1 MRSSGEAL
9 TPGSWQV
16 IPRPSARGG
25 EPQAGDSPGACPGL
39 SRRCRSPSLAAAV
52 AVGGEE
58 GEHLPSEPLSAALLS
73 HGFAVPVHFAGL
85 SAAFQA
91 EDLVETSLG
100 IIAKAFSFWQKQI
113 QFFFSSLKKIILSA
127 YLKDFQQI

>member
-1 MRSSGEAL
+1 MLVHKEERRLWTRSLKKMKIERGEEQWRG
-9 TPGSWQV
+9 TH
-16 IPRPSARGG
+16 PRLL
-25 EPQAGDSPGACPGL
+25 AGDSQAFCPGRGAPGRRLTWSL
-39 SRRCRSPSLAAAV
+39 SRAEQA
-52 AVGGEE
+52 
-58 GEHLPSEPLSAALLS
+58 LPLS
-73 HGFAVPVHFAGL
+73 HGFAVPVHFACL